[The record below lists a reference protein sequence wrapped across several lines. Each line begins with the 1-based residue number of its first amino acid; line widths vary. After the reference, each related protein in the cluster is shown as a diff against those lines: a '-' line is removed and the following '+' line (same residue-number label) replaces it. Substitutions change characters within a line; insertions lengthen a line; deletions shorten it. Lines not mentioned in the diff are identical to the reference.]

1 MAKLFSVSLILF
13 ALLFARIP
21 SAAAG
26 GAASEAAEDREIC
39 ARVIAPLERTYEV
52 PGELMQAVALTE
64 SGRWDAA
71 KREKRAWPWTVT
83 AGGKGE
89 FFPTKAA
96 AIAHVRKLQ
105 AQGRRNIDVGC
116 MQINLLH
123 HPRAFQDLDE
133 AFDPEANAAY
143 AAAFLN
149 DLRMSTLSWMAAV
162 SQYHSSTP
170 ALANAYWRRVNV
182 AWNDARRRANEA
194 MRLAQIEKFQAERA
208 ARGAATPVAPAAPL
222 ATTPAAAPGAIAS
235 PAAVPRAGFFPAN
248 PPPRLATFPAR
259 PQVGFIGQP
268 G

>member
-1 MAKLFSVSLILF
+1 MAKLSSISVVILIG
-13 ALLFARIP
+13 AL
-21 SAAAG
+21 AAA
-26 GAASEAAEDREIC
+26 AVPAWAETPPPAVQDREIC
-39 ARVIAPLERTYEV
+39 ARAIAPLEQAYEV

-64 SGRWDAA
+64 SGRWDPAQ
-71 KREKRAWPWTVT
+71 REKYAWPWTVT

-89 FFPTKAA
+89 FFATKAA

-123 HPRAFQDLDE
+123 HPRAFKDLDE
-133 AFDPEANAAY
+133 AFDPDANAAY

-149 DLRMSTLSWMAAV
+149 GLRQATLSWMAAV

-170 ALANAYWRRVNV
+170 ALARGYWRRVNA

-194 MRLAQIEKFQAERA
+194 IRLAQIEKFQKERA
-208 ARGAATPVAPAAPL
+208 ARGLAVSAPGPAPA
-222 ATTPAAAPGAIAS
+222 
-235 PAAVPRAGFFPAN
+235 
-248 PPPRLATFPAR
+248 PPRLTSIRVR
-259 PQVGFIGQP
+259 PSFAAGINRQP